1 LLSGCFW
8 LLSVAVG
15 CFWLFF
21 MILYG
26 ICCGILGS
34 SFAVANVLLRIL
46 FAVASDVESAV
57 ESVVGYVVR

>member
-1 LLSGCFW
+1 
-8 LLSVAVG
+8 
-15 CFWLFF
+15 

-34 SFAVANVLLRIL
+34 SFAVAIVLLRIL